1 MINQNNKLRFD
12 GTKAMRE
19 ARSVTTECDRK
30 SDYGIVDAELA
41 LKVTSFDRVFKGV
54 VAGGDIK
61 RTVEI
66 ALEKSKG
73 EAIGVEFGGMGI
85 NLFKGFS
92 DGFFKQTIGVSL
104 SDYRTESG
112 QLKEGSA
119 EKIYPDGRQ
128 HNIIIGNLFDREV
141 YQKINEIIDGKKVD
155 FIIERMIAGLGNVPK
170 NFLTTVT
177 ILQKWYSM
185 LSEGGMLLVE
195 LPGFAISVV
204 EEWVK
209 VLQSEK
215 YERALYVSFDKFAR
229 ALRIQKLEK
238 APAKLPVLKIDE
250 IKNILKKEAEFNHAL
265 SSLLY

>member
-1 MINQNNKLRFD
+1 
-12 GTKAMRE
+12 
-19 ARSVTTECDRK
+19 
-30 SDYGIVDAELA
+30 
-41 LKVTSFDRVFKGV
+41 
-54 VAGGDIK
+54 
-61 RTVEI
+61 
-66 ALEKSKG
+66 
-73 EAIGVEFGGMGI
+73 MGI